1 MTDDRYCREEI
12 FTPKPADC
20 VELLVTTQKDYQ
32 QPKAVAEQPPL
43 EGPIADN
50 LSPTEL
56 MEQKLLTERGRKL
69 YKLRGQ
75 TVEPV
80 FGQIKDARGI
90 DKFMRRGFEACRS
103 EWSLVCATH
112 NLLKLWRSGKARW
125 N

>member
-1 MTDDRYCREEI
+1 LTDDRYCREEI

-56 MEQKLLTERGRKL
+56 MEQKLLTGRGRRW
-69 YKLRGQ
+69 YEIGGQ
-75 TVEPV
+75 TVAPV
-80 FGQIKDARGI
+80 FRQIKANAVNCLHQFPTGQ
-90 DKFMRRGFEACRS
+90 
-103 EWSLVCATH
+103 
-112 NLLKLWRSGKARW
+112 
-125 N
+125 